1 MNYKDFN
8 LKPGEIALFNTSS
21 NTYYK
26 FQNVIEACKYA
37 VNAGI
42 SPENGWNIIDDIGIS
57 LKEEDLAFFAQLP
70 LPKDQEYNLLRNLKI
85 KVYGKK

>member
-1 MNYKDFN
+1 MNYKDFK
-8 LKPGEIALFNTSS
+8 LKKGEIALFNASS

-42 SPENGWNIIDDIGIS
+42 SPENGWKIVDDIGIS
-57 LKEEDLAFFAQLP
+57 LKEEDLEFFAQLP
-70 LPKDQEYNLLRNLKI
+70 LPKD
-85 KVYGKK
+85 